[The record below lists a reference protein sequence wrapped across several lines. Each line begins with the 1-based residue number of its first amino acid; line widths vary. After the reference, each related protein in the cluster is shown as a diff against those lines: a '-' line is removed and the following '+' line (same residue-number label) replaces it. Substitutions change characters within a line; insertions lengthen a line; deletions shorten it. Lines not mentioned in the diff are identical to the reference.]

1 MYFQYGEAETAYLSA
16 KDERMAAVI
25 AQAGHIERE
34 VDTDLFSAVV
44 HHIVGQ
50 QISTKAQATIWK
62 RMRDEFGVVDA
73 AAVLG
78 AGVEKLQSFGMT
90 FRKAEYI
97 TDFARKIESG
107 EFNTYASYVY
117 REKTQSGLKSE
128 NTKQVALYLKGK
140 TLFENSKKVKLYNRV
155 GKAENA
161 FWYDLRTEDWK
172 FVKITEEGWEIREE
186 DKILFDRY
194 NHQKEAVFAAQK
206 RRYSENLEIHQHQ
219 EPENPYVFSCWF
231 GSAALL
237 PDIVHSA
244 IIVFGRKGTAA
255 KTTAC
260 TFLKKAIDPSIVKT
274 LSLHKDM
281 PSKLI
286 GL

>member
-16 KDERMAAVI
+16 RDERMAAVI

-107 EFNTYASYVY
+107 EFDLEGIRQRPDDEAI
-117 REKTQSGLKSE
+117 RELSGLKGVGVWTAE
-128 NTKQVALYLKGK
+128 MIL
-140 TLFENSKKVKLYNRV
+140 LFCMQRPNVFSYDDLAIQRGLRMVYHHRKIRKVPPPVQSLLQR
-155 GKAENA
+155 GQPLPLGGSRRRGAGPQGLRADPKAE
-161 FWYDLRTEDWK
+161 K
-172 FVKITEEGWEIREE
+172 EGVNRH
-186 DKILFDRY
+186 DRY
-194 NHQKEAVFAAQK
+194 DALRFAAGK
-206 RRYSENLEIHQHQ
+206 DIAGSRRRRADRSMARNTE
-219 EPENPYVFSCWF
+219 VFCGEAS
-231 GSAALL
+231 SRA
-237 PDIVHSA
+237 
-244 IIVFGRKGTAA
+244 
-255 KTTAC
+255 
-260 TFLKKAIDPSIVKT
+260 
-274 LSLHKDM
+274 
-281 PSKLI
+281 
-286 GL
+286 

>member
-16 KDERMAAVI
+16 RDERMAEVI

-97 TDFARKIESG
+97 TDFARKIENG
-107 EFNTYASYVY
+107 EFDLEGIRQRPDDEAI
-117 REKTQSGLKSE
+117 RELSGLKGVGVWTAEMILLFCMQRPDVFSYDDLAIQRGLRMVYHHR
-128 NTKQVALYLKGK
+128 KIDRK
-140 TLFENSKKVKLYNRV
+140 LFEKYRRRFSNISLPLGSGRRR
-155 GKAENA
+155 GAGPQGLRAGSKAEKEGMNRHDL
-161 FWYDLRTEDWK
+161 YDVLR
-172 FVKITEEGWEIREE
+172 
-186 DKILFDRY
+186 
-194 NHQKEAVFAAQK
+194 FAAGK
-206 RRYSENLEIHQHQ
+206 DTAGSRRRRDDRSMVRGTE
-219 EPENPYVFSCWF
+219 VFCGEAS
-231 GSAALL
+231 SRA
-237 PDIVHSA
+237 
-244 IIVFGRKGTAA
+244 
-255 KTTAC
+255 
-260 TFLKKAIDPSIVKT
+260 
-274 LSLHKDM
+274 
-281 PSKLI
+281 
-286 GL
+286 

>member
-25 AQAGHIERE
+25 AQVGHIERE

-73 AAVLG
+73 TAVLG

-107 EFNTYASYVY
+107 EFDLEGIRQRPDDEAI
-117 REKTQSGLKSE
+117 RELSGLKGVGVWTAEMILLFCMQRPDVFSYDDLAIQRGLRMVYHHRKIDRKLFE
-128 NTKQVALYLKGK
+128 KYRRRFSPYCSVASLYLWAAAGGAVPGLKDYAP
-140 TLFENSKKVKLYNRV
+140 T
-155 GKAENA
+155 
-161 FWYDLRTEDWK
+161 
-172 FVKITEEGWEIREE
+172 
-186 DKILFDRY
+186 
-194 NHQKEAVFAAQK
+194 QKPK
-206 RRYSENLEIHQHQ
+206 
-219 EPENPYVFSCWF
+219 
-231 GSAALL
+231 
-237 PDIVHSA
+237 
-244 IIVFGRKGTAA
+244 RKG
-255 KTTAC
+255 
-260 TFLKKAIDPSIVKT
+260 
-274 LSLHKDM
+274 
-281 PSKLI
+281 
-286 GL
+286 